1 MDVTHQF
8 INVTLHTITNIC
20 QLQLYVFPARSLNVS
35 CEFILESFL
44 YFREVGFCPT
54 LSTFSSKIM
63 LITRTCAIVIKNN
76 FLTPFGN

>member
-8 INVTLHTITNIC
+8 INVPLHTITNIC

-44 YFREVGFCPT
+44 YFREVGSCPT
-54 LSTFSSKIM
+54 PSTFSSKIM
-63 LITRTCAIVIKNN
+63 LITWTCATVIKNN